1 MKQKKM
7 LSLLLAAAT
16 LVSGLSLTAFAQEEN
31 LFVLEDPYMIEYS
44 IGERGLNFSSEQ
56 AIQQVE
62 KAFAGLDPTPIGQ
75 DTVVEQDARYL
86 EIWQDSMPD
95 RFIFQDDK
103 LLTYPN
109 DYKPP
114 QALLDLEAD
123 LQAQMRELD
132 PYGCF
137 TWSEDY
143 TCICLLDNTSR
154 YAVFNEETENKILML
169 ERLQSL
175 EPSKINASQK
185 ATLGKERT
193 GASEL
198 RVNVTPTNVLAE
210 NVTYSYQFY
219 DKGVGVT
226 AYTGDGAGVT
236 QYFSCDPTAIG
247 SLTAQMQKFYD
258 SQQKSATWLAI
269 INPARVESLHV
280 GRKGK
285 EPGEPYGEAF
295 PLTNWNSAAIID
307 LLRTLPVEG
316 AAETNRLWTRPDVEY
331 RLGFTN
337 ALTYRVQ
344 VQGNQLRVWA
354 SDMPQVL
361 QFTVPQK
368 EVDELLTETDNRITY
383 EKENIEK
390 PNPET
395 AKPVIY
401 LYPEQETKV
410 NVQLTFNGT
419 LTSTYPTLPP
429 EGWTVTAQPDG
440 TLTDEE
446 GRSYRYL
453 FWEGVADVDWK
464 QDSGFLVKAED
475 AREFLEQSLTQ
486 LGLNELEQN
495 DFITY
500 WLPKLEKNGESFVT
514 FAAEQYTDNAILTVT
529 PQPDSVLRVQMLISK
544 VDDSNRAAFQKL
556 PEQELPRFE
565 REGFVLVEWGGTDL
579 GTRQN
584 SLKD

>member
-7 LSLLLAAAT
+7 LSLLLAAA
-16 LVSGLSLTAFAQEEN
+16 LVSGLSLTAFAQKEN
-31 LFVLEDPYMIEYS
+31 PFVLEDPYMIEYS

-109 DYKPP
+109 DYKTP

-123 LQAQMRELD
+123 LQAQMKELD

-198 RVNVTPTNVLAE
+198 RVNVTPTNVQAE

-475 AREFLEQSLTQ
+475 TREFLEQSLTQ

-514 FAAEQYTDNAILTVT
+514 FAAEQYTDNAVLTVT
-529 PQPDSVLRVQMLISK
+529 PKPDSVLRVQMLISK

-579 GTRQN
+579 GTG
-584 SLKD
+584 KTA

>member
-109 DYKPP
+109 DYKIP

-123 LQAQMRELD
+123 LQAQMKELD
-132 PYGCF
+132 PYGYF

-175 EPSKINASQK
+175 EPSKINASQN

-219 DKGVGVT
+219 DKGVAVT

-419 LTSTYPTLPP
+419 LISTYPTLPP

-579 GTRQN
+579 GTG
-584 SLKD
+584 KTA

>member
-16 LVSGLSLTAFAQEEN
+16 LMSGLSLTAFAQEEN
-31 LFVLEDPYMIEYS
+31 PFVLEDPYMIEYS
-44 IGERGLNFSSEQ
+44 VGERGLNFSSEQ
-56 AIQQVE
+56 AIQQVKE
-62 KAFAGLDPTPIGQ
+62 AFAGLDPTPIGQ

-109 DYKPP
+109 DYKTP

-123 LQAQMRELD
+123 LQAQMKELD

-175 EPSKINASQK
+175 EPSKINASQN

-579 GTRQN
+579 GTG
-584 SLKD
+584 KTA

>member
-7 LSLLLAAAT
+7 LSLLLAVAT
-16 LVSGLSLTAFAQEEN
+16 LMSGLSLTAFAQEEN
-31 LFVLEDPYMIEYS
+31 PFVLEDPYMIEYS
-44 IGERGLNFSSEQ
+44 VGERGLNFSSEQ
-56 AIQQVE
+56 AIQQVKE
-62 KAFAGLDPTPIGQ
+62 AFAGLDPTPIGQ

-109 DYKPP
+109 DYKTP

-123 LQAQMRELD
+123 LQAQMKELD

-175 EPSKINASQK
+175 EPSKINASQN

-419 LTSTYPTLPP
+419 LISTYPTLPP

-514 FAAEQYTDNAILTVT
+514 FAAEQYTDNAVLTVT

-579 GTRQN
+579 GTG
-584 SLKD
+584 KTA

>member
-56 AIQQVE
+56 AIQQVKE
-62 KAFAGLDPTPIGQ
+62 AFAGLDPTPIGQ

-95 RFIFQDDK
+95 RFIFHDDK

-109 DYKPP
+109 DYKIP

-175 EPSKINASQK
+175 EPSKINASQN

-514 FAAEQYTDNAILTVT
+514 FAAEQYTDNAVLTVT
-529 PQPDSVLRVQMLISK
+529 PKPDSVLRVQMLISK

-579 GTRQN
+579 GTG
-584 SLKD
+584 KTA

>member
-7 LSLLLAAAT
+7 LSLLLAVAT
-16 LVSGLSLTAFAQEEN
+16 LMSGLSLTAFAQEEN
-31 LFVLEDPYMIEYS
+31 PFVLEDPYMIEYS
-44 IGERGLNFSSEQ
+44 VGERGLNFSSEQ
-56 AIQQVE
+56 AIQQVKE
-62 KAFAGLDPTPIGQ
+62 AFAGLDPTPIGQ

-109 DYKPP
+109 DYKTP

-514 FAAEQYTDNAILTVT
+514 FAAEQYTDNAVLTVT

-579 GTRQN
+579 GTG
-584 SLKD
+584 KTA

>member
-31 LFVLEDPYMIEYS
+31 PFVLEDPYMIEYS
-44 IGERGLNFSSEQ
+44 VGERGLNFSSEQ
-56 AIQQVE
+56 AIQQVKE
-62 KAFAGLDPTPIGQ
+62 AFAGLDPTPVGQ

-109 DYKPP
+109 DYKTP

-123 LQAQMRELD
+123 LQAQMKELD

-175 EPSKINASQK
+175 EPSKINASQN

-429 EGWTVTAQPDG
+429 EGWSVTAQPGG

-453 FWEGVADVDWK
+453 FWEGVANVDWK

-579 GTRQN
+579 GTG
-584 SLKD
+584 KTA

>member
-31 LFVLEDPYMIEYS
+31 PFVLEDPYMIEYS
-44 IGERGLNFSSEQ
+44 VGERGLNFSSEQ
-56 AIQQVE
+56 AIQQVKE
-62 KAFAGLDPTPIGQ
+62 AFAGLDPTPIGQ

-109 DYKPP
+109 DYKTP

-219 DKGVGVT
+219 DKGVSVT

-419 LTSTYPTLPP
+419 LISTYPTLPP

-514 FAAEQYTDNAILTVT
+514 FAAEQYTDNAVLTVT

-579 GTRQN
+579 GTG
-584 SLKD
+584 KTA

>member
-7 LSLLLAAAT
+7 LSLLLAVAT

-31 LFVLEDPYMIEYS
+31 PFVLEDPYMIEYS
-44 IGERGLNFSSEQ
+44 VGERGLNFSSEQ
-56 AIQQVE
+56 AIQQVKE
-62 KAFAGLDPTPIGQ
+62 AFAGLDPTPIGQ

-109 DYKPP
+109 DYKTP

-175 EPSKINASQK
+175 EPSKINASQN

-579 GTRQN
+579 GTG
-584 SLKD
+584 KTA

>member
-31 LFVLEDPYMIEYS
+31 PFVLEDPYMIEYS
-44 IGERGLNFSSEQ
+44 VGERGLNFSSEQ
-56 AIQQVE
+56 AIQQVKE
-62 KAFAGLDPTPIGQ
+62 AFAGLDPTPIGQ

-109 DYKPP
+109 DYKTP

-175 EPSKINASQK
+175 EPSKINASQN

-514 FAAEQYTDNAILTVT
+514 FAAEQYTDNAVLTVT
-529 PQPDSVLRVQMLISK
+529 PKPDSVLRVQMLISK

-565 REGFVLVEWGGTDL
+565 REGFVIVEWGGTDL
-579 GTRQN
+579 GTG
-584 SLKD
+584 KTA

>member
-31 LFVLEDPYMIEYS
+31 PFVLEDPYMIEYS
-44 IGERGLNFSSEQ
+44 VGERGLNFSSEQ
-56 AIQQVE
+56 AIQQVKE
-62 KAFAGLDPTPIGQ
+62 AFAGLDPTPIGQ

-109 DYKPP
+109 DYKTP

-175 EPSKINASQK
+175 EPSKINASQN

-475 AREFLEQSLTQ
+475 TREFLEQSLTQ

-514 FAAEQYTDNAILTVT
+514 FAAEQYTDNAVLTVT

-579 GTRQN
+579 DTGKTA
-584 SLKD
+584 

>member
-7 LSLLLAAAT
+7 LSLLLAAVT
-16 LVSGLSLTAFAQEEN
+16 LMSSLSLTAFAQEEN
-31 LFVLEDPYMIEYS
+31 PFVLEDPYMIEYS
-44 IGERGLNFSSEQ
+44 VGERGLNFSSEQ

-109 DYKPP
+109 DYKTP

-123 LQAQMRELD
+123 LQAQMKELD

-236 QYFSCDPTAIG
+236 QYFACDPTAIV

-269 INPARVESLHV
+269 INPARVESLSV
-280 GRKGK
+280 TRK
-285 EPGEPYGEAF
+285 ADTAANS
-295 PLTNWNSAAIID
+295 LTDWNLYSIVD

-453 FWEGVADVDWK
+453 FWEGVANVDWK
-464 QDSGFLVKAED
+464 QDIGFLVKAED
-475 AREFLEQSLTQ
+475 AREFLEESLTQ

-514 FAAEQYTDNAILTVT
+514 FAAEQYTDNAVLTVT

-579 GTRQN
+579 GTG
-584 SLKD
+584 KTA

>member
-31 LFVLEDPYMIEYS
+31 PFVLEDPYMIEYS
-44 IGERGLNFSSEQ
+44 VGERGLNFSSEQ
-56 AIQQVE
+56 AIQQVKE
-62 KAFAGLDPTPIGQ
+62 AFAGLDPTPIGQ

-109 DYKPP
+109 DYKTP

-123 LQAQMRELD
+123 LQAQMKELD

-579 GTRQN
+579 GTG
-584 SLKD
+584 KTA

>member
-31 LFVLEDPYMIEYS
+31 PFVLEDPYMIEYS
-44 IGERGLNFSSEQ
+44 VGERGLNFSSEQ
-56 AIQQVE
+56 AIQQVKE
-62 KAFAGLDPTPIGQ
+62 AFAGLDPTPIGQ

-109 DYKPP
+109 DYKTP

-123 LQAQMRELD
+123 LQAQMKELD

-175 EPSKINASQK
+175 EPSKINASQN

-475 AREFLEQSLTQ
+475 AREFLEESLTQ

-579 GTRQN
+579 GTG
-584 SLKD
+584 KTA

>member
-7 LSLLLAAAT
+7 LSLLLAAA

-31 LFVLEDPYMIEYS
+31 PFVLEAPYMIEYS
-44 IGERGLNFSSEQ
+44 VGERGLNFSSEQ

-109 DYKPP
+109 DYKTP

-123 LQAQMRELD
+123 LQAQMKELD
-132 PYGCF
+132 PYGYF

-175 EPSKINASQK
+175 EPSKINASQN

-464 QDSGFLVKAED
+464 QDIGFLVKAED
-475 AREFLEQSLTQ
+475 AHEFLEESLTQ

-579 GTRQN
+579 GTG
-584 SLKD
+584 KTA

>member
-31 LFVLEDPYMIEYS
+31 PFVLEDPYMIEYS
-44 IGERGLNFSSEQ
+44 VGERGLNFSSEQ
-56 AIQQVE
+56 AIQQVKE
-62 KAFAGLDPTPIGQ
+62 AFAGLDPTPIGQ

-109 DYKPP
+109 DYKTP

-175 EPSKINASQK
+175 EPSKINASQN

-429 EGWTVTAQPDG
+429 EGWSVTAQPDG

-453 FWEGVADVDWK
+453 FWEGVANVDWK

-514 FAAEQYTDNAILTVT
+514 FAAEQYTDNAVLTVT

-556 PEQELPRFE
+556 LEQELPRFE

-579 GTRQN
+579 GTG
-584 SLKD
+584 KTA

>member
-7 LSLLLAAAT
+7 LSLLLAVAT
-16 LVSGLSLTAFAQEEN
+16 LMSGLSLTAFAQEEN
-31 LFVLEDPYMIEYS
+31 PFVLEDPYMIEYS
-44 IGERGLNFSSEQ
+44 VGERGLNFSSEQ
-56 AIQQVE
+56 AIQQVKE
-62 KAFAGLDPTPIGQ
+62 AFAGLDPTPIGQ

-103 LLTYPN
+103 LLTYPH
-109 DYKPP
+109 DYKIP

-123 LQAQMRELD
+123 LQAQMKELD

-198 RVNVTPTNVLAE
+198 RVNVATAASLPE

-219 DKGVGVT
+219 DKGVSVT

-453 FWEGVADVDWK
+453 FWEGAANVDWK

-475 AREFLEQSLTQ
+475 AREFLEESLTR

-514 FAAEQYTDNAILTVT
+514 FAAEQYTDNAVLTVT

-579 GTRQN
+579 GTG
-584 SLKD
+584 KTA

>member
-7 LSLLLAAAT
+7 LSLLLAVAT
-16 LVSGLSLTAFAQEEN
+16 LMSGLSLTAFAQEEN
-31 LFVLEDPYMIEYS
+31 PFVLEDPYMIEYS

-56 AIQQVE
+56 AIQQVKE
-62 KAFAGLDPTPIGQ
+62 AFAGLDPTPIGQ

-123 LQAQMRELD
+123 LQAQMKELD

-175 EPSKINASQK
+175 QPSKINASQK

-236 QYFSCDPTAIG
+236 QYFFCDPTAIG

-410 NVQLTFNGT
+410 NVQLSFNGT
-419 LTSTYPTLPP
+419 LTSTYPTLPS

-475 AREFLEQSLTQ
+475 AHEFLEESLTQ

-514 FAAEQYTDNAILTVT
+514 FAAKQYTDNAVLTVT

-579 GTRQN
+579 GTG
-584 SLKD
+584 KTA

>member
-31 LFVLEDPYMIEYS
+31 PFVLEDPYMIEYS
-44 IGERGLNFSSEQ
+44 VGERGLNFSSEQ

-109 DYKPP
+109 DYKTP

-123 LQAQMRELD
+123 LQAQMKELD

-175 EPSKINASQK
+175 QPSKINVSQK

-219 DKGVGVT
+219 DKGVAVT

-236 QYFSCDPTAIG
+236 QYFTCDPTAIG

-269 INPARVESLHV
+269 INPARVESLSV
-280 GRKGK
+280 TRK
-285 EPGEPYGEAF
+285 ADTAANS
-295 PLTNWNSAAIID
+295 LTDWNLYSIVD

-429 EGWTVTAQPDG
+429 EGWSVTAQPDG

-446 GRSYRYL
+446 GRSYRYI
-453 FWEGVADVDWK
+453 FWEGVANVDWK

-475 AREFLEQSLTQ
+475 AREFLEQSLTR

-514 FAAEQYTDNAILTVT
+514 FAAEQYTDNAVLTVT

-544 VDDSNRAAFQKL
+544 VDDSNRVAFQKL

-579 GTRQN
+579 GTG
-584 SLKD
+584 KTA

>member
-31 LFVLEDPYMIEYS
+31 PFVLEDPYMIEYS
-44 IGERGLNFSSEQ
+44 VGERGLNFSSEQ
-56 AIQQVE
+56 AIQQVKE
-62 KAFAGLDPTPIGQ
+62 AFAGLDPTPIGQ

-109 DYKPP
+109 DYKTP

-175 EPSKINASQK
+175 EPSKINASQN

-475 AREFLEQSLTQ
+475 AHEFLEESLTQ

-579 GTRQN
+579 DTGKTA
-584 SLKD
+584 

>member
-7 LSLLLAAAT
+7 LSLLLAVAT
-16 LVSGLSLTAFAQEEN
+16 LMSGLSLTAFAQEEN
-31 LFVLEDPYMIEYS
+31 PFVLEDPYMIEYS
-44 IGERGLNFSSEQ
+44 VGERGLNFSSEQ
-56 AIQQVE
+56 AIQQVKE
-62 KAFAGLDPTPIGQ
+62 AFAGLDPTPIGQ

-109 DYKPP
+109 DYKTP

-123 LQAQMRELD
+123 LQAQMKELD

-175 EPSKINASQK
+175 EPSKINASQN

-410 NVQLTFNGT
+410 NVQLSFNGT
-419 LTSTYPTLPP
+419 LTSTYPTLPS

-453 FWEGVADVDWK
+453 FWEGVANVDWK

-475 AREFLEQSLTQ
+475 AREFLEESLTQ

-514 FAAEQYTDNAILTVT
+514 FAAEQYTDNAVLTVT

-556 PEQELPRFE
+556 LEQELPRFE

-579 GTRQN
+579 GTG
-584 SLKD
+584 KTA

>member
-31 LFVLEDPYMIEYS
+31 PFVLEDPYMIEYS
-44 IGERGLNFSSEQ
+44 VGERGLNFSSEQ
-56 AIQQVE
+56 AIQQVKE
-62 KAFAGLDPTPIGQ
+62 AFAGLDPTPIGQ

-175 EPSKINASQK
+175 EPSKINASQN

-410 NVQLTFNGT
+410 NVQLSFNGT

-514 FAAEQYTDNAILTVT
+514 FAAEQYTDNAVLTVT

-565 REGFVLVEWGGTDL
+565 REGFVLVEWGSTDL
-579 GTRQN
+579 GTG
-584 SLKD
+584 KTA

>member
-31 LFVLEDPYMIEYS
+31 PFVLEDPYMIEYS
-44 IGERGLNFSSEQ
+44 VGERGLNFSSEQ
-56 AIQQVE
+56 AIQQVKE
-62 KAFAGLDPTPIGQ
+62 AFAGLDPTPIGQ

-109 DYKPP
+109 DYKTP

-175 EPSKINASQK
+175 EPSKINASQN

-453 FWEGVADVDWK
+453 FWEGAADVDWK

-475 AREFLEQSLTQ
+475 AREFLEESLTQ

-514 FAAEQYTDNAILTVT
+514 FAAEQYTDNAVLTVT

-579 GTRQN
+579 GTG
-584 SLKD
+584 KTA

>member
-31 LFVLEDPYMIEYS
+31 PFVLEDPYMIEYS
-44 IGERGLNFSSEQ
+44 VGERGLNFSSEQ

-109 DYKPP
+109 DYKTP

-175 EPSKINASQK
+175 EPSKINASQN

-475 AREFLEQSLTQ
+475 AHEFLEESLTQ

-514 FAAEQYTDNAILTVT
+514 FAAKQYTDNAVLTVT

-579 GTRQN
+579 GTG
-584 SLKD
+584 KTA

>member
-31 LFVLEDPYMIEYS
+31 PFVLEDPYMIEYS
-44 IGERGLNFSSEQ
+44 VGERGLNFSSEQ

-109 DYKPP
+109 DYKTP

-175 EPSKINASQK
+175 EPSKINASQN

-453 FWEGVADVDWK
+453 FWEGVANVDWK

-475 AREFLEQSLTQ
+475 AREFLEESLTQ

-514 FAAEQYTDNAILTVT
+514 FAAEQYTDNAVLTVT

-544 VDDSNRAAFQKL
+544 VDDSNRVAFQKL

-579 GTRQN
+579 GTG
-584 SLKD
+584 KTA

>member
-7 LSLLLAAAT
+7 LSLLLAVAT
-16 LVSGLSLTAFAQEEN
+16 LMSGLSLTAFAQEEN
-31 LFVLEDPYMIEYS
+31 PFVLEDPYMIEYS
-44 IGERGLNFSSEQ
+44 VGERGLNFSSEQ

-109 DYKPP
+109 DYKTP

-123 LQAQMRELD
+123 LQAQMKELD

-579 GTRQN
+579 GTG
-584 SLKD
+584 KTA

>member
-31 LFVLEDPYMIEYS
+31 PFVLEDPYMIEYS
-44 IGERGLNFSSEQ
+44 VGERGLNFSSEQ
-56 AIQQVE
+56 AIQQVKE
-62 KAFAGLDPTPIGQ
+62 AFAGLDPTPIGQ

-109 DYKPP
+109 DYKTP

-175 EPSKINASQK
+175 EPSKINASQN

-410 NVQLTFNGT
+410 NVQLSFNGT

-579 GTRQN
+579 GTG
-584 SLKD
+584 KTA

>member
-31 LFVLEDPYMIEYS
+31 PFVLEDPYMIEYS
-44 IGERGLNFSSEQ
+44 VGERGLNFSSEQ
-56 AIQQVE
+56 AIQQVKE
-62 KAFAGLDPTPIGQ
+62 AFAGLDPTPVGQ

-109 DYKPP
+109 DYKTP

-175 EPSKINASQK
+175 EPSKINASQN

-514 FAAEQYTDNAILTVT
+514 FAAEQYTDNAVLTVT

-579 GTRQN
+579 GTG
-584 SLKD
+584 KTA

>member
-31 LFVLEDPYMIEYS
+31 PFVLEDPYMIEYS
-44 IGERGLNFSSEQ
+44 VGERGLNFSSEQ
-56 AIQQVE
+56 AIQQVKE
-62 KAFAGLDPTPIGQ
+62 AFAGLDPTPIGQ

-109 DYKPP
+109 DYKTP

-175 EPSKINASQK
+175 EPSKINASQN

-429 EGWTVTAQPDG
+429 EGWSVTAQPGG

-514 FAAEQYTDNAILTVT
+514 FAAEQYTDNAVLTVT

-579 GTRQN
+579 GTG
-584 SLKD
+584 KTA

>member
-31 LFVLEDPYMIEYS
+31 PFVLEDPYMIEYS
-44 IGERGLNFSSEQ
+44 VGERGLNFSSEQ
-56 AIQQVE
+56 AIQQVKE
-62 KAFAGLDPTPIGQ
+62 AFAGLDPTPIGQ

-109 DYKPP
+109 DYKTP

-198 RVNVTPTNVLAE
+198 RVNVATAASLPE

-410 NVQLTFNGT
+410 NVQLSFNGT
-419 LTSTYPTLPP
+419 LTSTYPTLPS

-475 AREFLEQSLTQ
+475 TREFLEQSLTQ

-514 FAAEQYTDNAILTVT
+514 FAAEQYTDNAVLTVT

-579 GTRQN
+579 DTGKTA
-584 SLKD
+584 

>member
-31 LFVLEDPYMIEYS
+31 PFVLEDPYMIEYS
-44 IGERGLNFSSEQ
+44 VGERGLNFSSEQ
-56 AIQQVE
+56 AIQQVKE
-62 KAFAGLDPTPIGQ
+62 AFAGLDPTPIGQ

-109 DYKPP
+109 DYKTP

-175 EPSKINASQK
+175 EPSKINASQN

-429 EGWTVTAQPDG
+429 EGWSVTAQPDG

-453 FWEGVADVDWK
+453 FWEGVANVDWK
-464 QDSGFLVKAED
+464 QDSGFLVKTED
-475 AREFLEQSLTQ
+475 AREFLEESLTK

-579 GTRQN
+579 GTG
-584 SLKD
+584 KTA

>member
-7 LSLLLAAAT
+7 LSLLLAVAT
-16 LVSGLSLTAFAQEEN
+16 LMSGLSLTAFAQEEN
-31 LFVLEDPYMIEYS
+31 PFVLEDPYMIEYS
-44 IGERGLNFSSEQ
+44 VGERGLNFSSEQ
-56 AIQQVE
+56 AIQRVE

-109 DYKPP
+109 DYKTP

-123 LQAQMRELD
+123 LQAQMKELD

-579 GTRQN
+579 GTG
-584 SLKD
+584 KTA

>member
-44 IGERGLNFSSEQ
+44 VGERGLNFSSEQ
-56 AIQQVE
+56 AIQQVKE
-62 KAFAGLDPTPIGQ
+62 AFAGLDPTPIGQ

-109 DYKPP
+109 DYKTP

-123 LQAQMRELD
+123 LQAQMKELD
-132 PYGCF
+132 PYGYF

-175 EPSKINASQK
+175 EPSKINASQN

-579 GTRQN
+579 GTG
-584 SLKD
+584 KTA

>member
-31 LFVLEDPYMIEYS
+31 PFVLEDPYMIEYS
-44 IGERGLNFSSEQ
+44 VGERGLNFSSEQ

-109 DYKPP
+109 DYKTP

-175 EPSKINASQK
+175 EPSKINASQN

-514 FAAEQYTDNAILTVT
+514 FAAKQYTDNAVLTVT

-579 GTRQN
+579 GTG
-584 SLKD
+584 KTA

>member
-31 LFVLEDPYMIEYS
+31 PFVLEDPYMIEYS
-44 IGERGLNFSSEQ
+44 VGERGLNFSSEQ
-56 AIQQVE
+56 AIQQVKE
-62 KAFAGLDPTPIGQ
+62 AFAGLDPTPIGQ

-109 DYKPP
+109 DYKTP

-514 FAAEQYTDNAILTVT
+514 FAAEQYTDNAVLTVT

-579 GTRQN
+579 GTG
-584 SLKD
+584 KTA

>member
-7 LSLLLAAAT
+7 LSLLLAVAT
-16 LVSGLSLTAFAQEEN
+16 LMSGLSLTAFAQEEN
-31 LFVLEDPYMIEYS
+31 PFVLEDPYMIEYS
-44 IGERGLNFSSEQ
+44 VGERGLNFSSEQ

-109 DYKPP
+109 DYKTP

-123 LQAQMRELD
+123 LQAQMKELD

-175 EPSKINASQK
+175 QPSKINASQK

-236 QYFSCDPTAIG
+236 QYFFCDPTAIG

-361 QFTVPQK
+361 QFIVPQK

-410 NVQLTFNGT
+410 NVQLSFNGT
-419 LTSTYPTLPP
+419 LTSTYPTLPS

-514 FAAEQYTDNAILTVT
+514 FAAEQYTDNAVLTVT

-544 VDDSNRAAFQKL
+544 VDDSNRVAFQKL

-579 GTRQN
+579 GTG
-584 SLKD
+584 KTA

>member
-31 LFVLEDPYMIEYS
+31 PFVLEDPYMIEYS
-44 IGERGLNFSSEQ
+44 VGERGLNFSSEQ
-56 AIQQVE
+56 AIQQVKE
-62 KAFAGLDPTPIGQ
+62 AFAGLDPTPIGQ

-109 DYKPP
+109 DYKTP

-175 EPSKINASQK
+175 EPSKINASQN

-410 NVQLTFNGT
+410 NVQLDFNGT

-579 GTRQN
+579 GTG
-584 SLKD
+584 KTA

>member
-7 LSLLLAAAT
+7 LSLLLAVAT
-16 LVSGLSLTAFAQEEN
+16 LMSGLSLTAFAQEEN
-31 LFVLEDPYMIEYS
+31 PFVLEDPYMIEYS
-44 IGERGLNFSSEQ
+44 VGERGLNFSSEQ
-56 AIQQVE
+56 AIQQVKE
-62 KAFAGLDPTPIGQ
+62 AFAGLDPTPIGQ

-123 LQAQMRELD
+123 LQAQMKELD

-236 QYFSCDPTAIG
+236 QYFFCDPTAIG

-514 FAAEQYTDNAILTVT
+514 FAAEQYTDNAVLTVT

-579 GTRQN
+579 GTG
-584 SLKD
+584 KTA

>member
-7 LSLLLAAAT
+7 LSLLLAVAT
-16 LVSGLSLTAFAQEEN
+16 LMSGLSLTAFAQEEN
-31 LFVLEDPYMIEYS
+31 PFVLEDPYMIEYS
-44 IGERGLNFSSEQ
+44 VGERGLNFSSEQ

-123 LQAQMRELD
+123 LQAQMKELD

-198 RVNVTPTNVLAE
+198 RVNVATAASLPE

-419 LTSTYPTLPP
+419 LISTYPTLPP

-579 GTRQN
+579 GTG
-584 SLKD
+584 KTA